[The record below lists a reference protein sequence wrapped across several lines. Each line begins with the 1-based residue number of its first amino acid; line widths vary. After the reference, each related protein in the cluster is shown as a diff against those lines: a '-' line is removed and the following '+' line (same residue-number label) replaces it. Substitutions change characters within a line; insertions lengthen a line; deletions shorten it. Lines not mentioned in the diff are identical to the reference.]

1 MLFLYSAMFDGEPA
15 YFRNYLLRTFFG
27 TILLYIIINAV
38 YSNVQLLVFFIILL
52 SPSVFFLS
60 ARRATYAYFQPA
72 ISTIDI
78 RDYENPHWNVTWITL
93 SDARQNCRLSISSG
107 ATDVYSAAK
116 IEFPETNVL
125 EQSWWQR
132 PLRSV
137 PRRSIELQ
145 VTMNYQR
152 TRDYLTLLTAGLFSI
167 QSVNNGLLFTAPRLD
182 HDVKADFVNLNTIP
196 DQFTQPWNITLQDN
210 YISVYLNNR
219 PVWKSD
225 VDITLRDLVL
235 GDLQNT
241 PDHGGILVIEK
252 AVFHA
257 RILYM

>member
-1 MLFLYSAMFDGEPA
+1 
-15 YFRNYLLRTFFG
+15 
-27 TILLYIIINAV
+27 
-38 YSNVQLLVFFIILL
+38 
-52 SPSVFFLS
+52 
-60 ARRATYAYFQPA
+60 
-72 ISTIDI
+72 
-78 RDYENPHWNVTWITL
+78 
-93 SDARQNCRLSISSG
+93 
-107 ATDVYSAAK
+107 
-116 IEFPETNVL
+116 
-125 EQSWWQR
+125 
-132 PLRSV
+132 
-137 PRRSIELQ
+137 
-145 VTMNYQR
+145 MNYQR

-196 DQFTQPWNITLQDN
+196 DQFIQPWNITLQDN